1 MKNNLIRAMLLCCLV
16 LFFGICFGQSPTDS
30 LQSKGANAAIATF
43 NKATGEQSWLYN
55 GADYDLGARLIKGNP
70 NYQDTTVTLIGSLVY
85 YGFTYTNV
93 PLLYNINKDMLVSIL
108 YDGYSK
114 YSFISDKVSEFN
126 LLDTHFIRLAPDS
139 ISKKVVKPGFYA
151 SLYNNKLQVLVKYTK
166 IIHIVS
172 PLMGPDD
179 YYEPKTFYYLKKAGR
194 YYQIDGESDMM
205 AVLQDHKKELK
216 KYIKDNKL
224 KFKNGP
230 EQSMVMLA
238 TYYDHLTN

>member
-1 MKNNLIRAMLLCCLV
+1 MKNNFITAMLLCCLV
-16 LFFGICFGQSPTDS
+16 LFFGVCHGQSTTDS
-30 LQSKGANAAIATF
+30 LQGKGMNAAVATF
-43 NKATGEQSWLYN
+43 NKTIGEQSWLYN
-55 GADYDLGARLIKGNP
+55 GADYDLGARIIKGNP

-93 PLLYNINKDMLVSIL
+93 PLLYNINRDLLVSTL
-108 YDGYSK
+108 YDGYTK
-114 YSFISDKVSEFN
+114 YSLTTDKVSEFN
-126 LLDTHFIRLAPDS
+126 LLDTRFIRLAPDS

-151 SLYNNKLQVLVKYTK
+151 SLYKDKLQVLVKYTK
-166 IIHIVS
+166 IIHVVS

-179 YYEPKTFYYLKKAGR
+179 YYEPKTFYYLKKNDR
-194 YYQIDGESDMM
+194 YYQISGESDILTI
-205 AVLQDHKKELK
+205 LQDHKKELQ

-230 EQSMVMLA
+230 EQAMVMLA